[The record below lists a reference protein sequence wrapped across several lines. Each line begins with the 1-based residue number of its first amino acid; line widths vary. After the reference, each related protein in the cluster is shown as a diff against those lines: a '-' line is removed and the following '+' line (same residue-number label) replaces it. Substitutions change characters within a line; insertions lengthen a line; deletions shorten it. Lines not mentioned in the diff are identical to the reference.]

1 MCGRYTLKATAS
13 DLAKTFQAHLRD
25 AVPAS
30 FERYNIAPTQQL
42 PIVRH
47 ASDGRVVTMARW
59 GFIPHWVGDPSEL
72 KSNHINARADRL
84 TKSPMFRPALYR
96 RRCLVPATGF
106 FEWQAQGQK
115 QPKQP
120 YLIHQQD
127 GRIFAFAGLWERW
140 TDPEGND
147 IDSFTI
153 LTTDPNE
160 LVKPMHNRMPVVLPR
175 DAWDTWLDPEVCDTN
190 QLMQLLGPPEAK
202 GWKAVPVSRRI
213 NSPTNDDPEAVEPVG
228 DVRSA

>member
-1 MCGRYTLKATAS
+1 
-13 DLAKTFQAHLRD
+13 
-25 AVPAS
+25 V
-30 FERYNIAPTQQL
+30 N
-42 PIVRH
+42 
-47 ASDGRVVTMARW
+47 
-59 GFIPHWVGDPSEL
+59 DPSEL
-72 KSNHINARADRL
+72 KSDHINARADRL

-120 YLIHQQD
+120 YLLRQQD
-127 GRIFAFAGLWERW
+127 AGIFAFAGLWERW
-140 TDPEGND
+140 TDADGND

-175 DAWDTWLDPEVCDTN
+175 DAWDTWLDPEVRAKD
-190 QLMQLLGPPEAK
+190 QLMNLLGPPEAK
-202 GWKAVPVSRRI
+202 GWEAVPVSRRI
-213 NSPTNDDPEAVEPVG
+213 NNPANDDAEAVDQIGASTTV
-228 DVRSA
+228 